1 MKDTILESIK
11 SWEKKNKDIKT
22 VIVIGSSIRQS
33 NKGDKYS
40 DIDLIIVTKDPFKY
54 EKSSHWISEIYQPV
68 SFHNGYEISKGN
80 YVKRIFFENEIAVDI
95 TFLDYKMLNA
105 ASLYALLKEK
115 LPIVLKLLGPYNL
128 KKIEKQ
134 LLNFTYYLH
143 RGYYL
148 LSDRNDTG
156 SKIKRINRECP
167 YKTEYSFELQ
177 EFELVVNRFWQNA
190 YRAAFKI
197 KRNELFTAK
206 LEHEPEMKQDLLNI
220 IEIFSKYKNG
230 QDYETWHKGRFI
242 EQWADPFIVE
252 KMVSIYGTYDAEN
265 TWNALQ
271 RTISLFSTLSAML
284 FEFEIYKKIENPEP
298 YFKKWIQEIEQT
310 LQFKLN

>member
-22 VIVIGSSIRQS
+22 VIVIGSSIRQA

-54 EKSSHWISEIYQPV
+54 EKSSRWISEIYKPV
-68 SFHNGYEISKGN
+68 SFHNGHEISKGN
-80 YVKRIFFENEIAVDI
+80 FVKRIFFENEVAVDI
-95 TFLDYKMLNA
+95 TFLDHRLLNA
-105 ASLYALLKEK
+105 AGFYALTKEK
-115 LPIVLKLLGPYNL
+115 LPIVLKLLGRANI
-128 KKIEKQ
+128 KNIEKQ

-148 LSDRNDTG
+148 LSESSNAG
-156 SKIKRINRECP
+156 SKIRRINRQCP

-230 QDYETWHKGRFI
+230 HNYETWHKGRFI

-252 KMVSIYGTYDAEN
+252 KMASIYGTYDAEN
-265 TWNALQ
+265 TWDALQ
-271 RTISLFSTLSAML
+271 RTILLFSNLSDLL
-284 FEFEIYKKIENPEP
+284 FEFEVFQNIENPEP
-298 YFKKWIQEIEQT
+298 YFTKWIKEIEQT
-310 LQFKLN
+310 LQFKLT